1 MRPRPCAA
9 LLLAALLPALAG
21 CAEVRRFLTDGPS
34 KPTAPAEAEVD
45 AAEMALLGAAARAE
59 RAVTDL
65 ARLRAADGDA
75 AAAELPVLVPPE
87 LRRPILL
94 DRWNGPLS
102 LLLRELSA
110 EAGYAFVESGP
121 APVRPLL
128 LDLGA
133 PEPRPLLSLLRDAG
147 IRAGTAATVTV
158 DAHGRRILLEWTPGA

>member
-1 MRPRPCAA
+1 MRPGPCAA
-9 LLLAALLPALAG
+9 LLLAALLLAG

-34 KPTAPAEAEVD
+34 PPPPPAEAEAD
-45 AAEMALLGAAARAE
+45 AAEMALLSSAARAE
-59 RAVTDL
+59 RAVTEL

-87 LRRPILL
+87 LRRRILL

-102 LLLRELSA
+102 LLLRDLAA

-158 DAHGRRILLEWTPGA
+158 DAHAHRILLEWTPGA

>member
-1 MRPRPCAA
+1 MRPGQCAA
-9 LLLAALLPALAG
+9 LLLAALLLAG
-21 CAEVRRFLTDGPS
+21 CAEVRRFLTDAGLSNP
-34 KPTAPAEAEVD
+34 PAPAEAEAD
-45 AAEMALLGAAARAE
+45 AAEMALLSAAARAE
-59 RAVTDL
+59 RAVTEL

-102 LLLRELSA
+102 LLLRELA
-110 EAGYAFVESGP
+110 VEAGYAFSETGP

-133 PEPRPLLSLLRDAG
+133 PEPRSLLLLLRDAG
-147 IRAGTAATVTV
+147 VRAGTAATVTV